1 MERVL
6 VTGACGQLGSELS
19 MALAQKY
26 GTGNVIV
33 SDISPAVPLIAELP
47 YEQLDVLDRNR
58 LQEIVNDHQ
67 ITRIYHLAALLSA
80 KGEQNPQFAWQLN
93 MDGLINVLEVAR
105 QSRLSRLF
113 WPSSIA
119 AFGAHTEN
127 VDTPQYAV
135 MDPNTIYG
143 ISKLSGELWCNYYH
157 QKYQLDVRSVR
168 YPGLIS
174 YKAPPGG
181 GTTDY
186 AIEIF
191 HSAIKGETFKCFLEK
206 DTHLPMMYMPDA
218 VKAAVDLME
227 AADSKLTIRTSYN
240 IGAVN
245 FTPQEI
251 FEEIQSHFP
260 DFEISYQPDYRQQ
273 IAATWPRS
281 LDDRTAQTDWGW
293 QSAFDLSKMTS
304 DMISNLSLS
313 ISQ

>member
-26 GTGNVIV
+26 GEHNVIV
-33 SDISPAVPLIAELP
+33 SDISGAVPLIADLP
-47 YEQLDVLDRNR
+47 YEQLDVLNR
-58 LQEIVNDHQ
+58 EGLQEIVDNHQ
-67 ITRIYHLAALLSA
+67 ITQVYHLAALLSA

-105 QSRLSRLF
+105 QAKLSQVF

-119 AFGAHTEN
+119 AFGAHTEST
-127 VDTPQYAV
+127 DTPQYTV

-157 QKYQLDVRSVR
+157 QKYGLDVRSVR

-191 HSAIKGETFKCFLEK
+191 HSAIKGEEFKCFLNQ
-206 DTHLPMMYMPDA
+206 DTRLPMMYMPDA
-218 VKAAVDLME
+218 VKAAVDLM
-227 AADSKLTIRTSYN
+227 AAPSNNLTVRTSYN

-251 FEEIQSHFP
+251 FEEIRGHFP
-260 DFEISYQPDYRQQ
+260 DFAIHYQPDYRQE

-281 LDDRTAQTDWGW
+281 LDDQWAQTDWGW
-293 QSAFDLSKMTS
+293 QSAYDLPKMTA
-304 DMISNLSLS
+304 DMITNLSMS